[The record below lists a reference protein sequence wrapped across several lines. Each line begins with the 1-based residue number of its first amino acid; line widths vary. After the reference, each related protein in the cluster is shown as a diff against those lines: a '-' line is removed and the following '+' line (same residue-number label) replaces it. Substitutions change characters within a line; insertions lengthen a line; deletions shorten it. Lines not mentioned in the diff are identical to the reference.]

1 MIQFVHDNFVE
12 GENCSPMSTKLV
24 CGVQSLREERRKE
37 REKKFCVT
45 VV

>member
-1 MIQFVHDNFVE
+1 MIQFVQRDNF
-12 GENCSPMSTKLV
+12 ENCSPMSTKLV